1 MIALYE
7 FKRCCHSLPVLEE
20 DDFANIREADVA
32 VKQSFASGG
41 QVSRSLL
48 SPWSLRLG
56 VPKAREFLQRGP
68 SALQSSVVLAVVLI
82 AWYIGSVLVRYRAT
96 HTSLPPSSSPPSSSI
111 DCRRQVTAVV
121 K

>member
-41 QVSRSLL
+41 QLSRSLL
-48 SPWSLRLG
+48 SPWSLLLG

-68 SALQSSVVLAVVLI
+68 SALQSSVVLD
-82 AWYIGSVLVRYRAT
+82 LVRLAGLQSEY
-96 HTSLPPSSSPPSSSI
+96 PSA
-111 DCRRQVTAVV
+111 DLNCR
-121 K
+121 

>member
-1 MIALYE
+1 MND
-7 FKRCCHSLPVLEE
+7 LEDIIVRIQTLFPFPAGVRE
-20 DDFANIREADVA
+20 DGFANIREADIA

-41 QVSRSLL
+41 QLSRSLL

-96 HTSLPPSSSPPSSSI
+96 HF
-111 DCRRQVTAVV
+111 VAVFIV
-121 K
+121 ATVIVD

>member
-41 QVSRSLL
+41 QLSRSLL

-96 HTSLPPSSSPPSSSI
+96 HF
-111 DCRRQVTAVV
+111 VAVFIV
-121 K
+121 ATVIVD